1 MTARIEGRVLF
12 PGTAT
17 GPLLKLSAPLSLWGG
32 IDPATGTIIHG
43 RHPER
48 GRNVKG
54 SVLAIPE
61 PIGSSSSSY
70 VMLELIHS
78 GNAPA
83 ALLLG
88 RADAIIVVGCLVARE
103 MGWPAPPMVEMGVE
117 QIKLIEGSEVRVR
130 DGAIE
135 TN

>member
-12 PGTAT
+12 PGAAS
-17 GPLLKLSAPLSLWGG
+17 GPLLKLTAPLSLWGG

-48 GRNVKG
+48 GCNVRG
-54 SVLAIPE
+54 MVLAIPE

-103 MGWPAPPMVEMGVE
+103 MGWKAPPVVEVDVAALQGGEIRVVDGRVE
-117 QIKLIEGSEVRVR
+117 C
-130 DGAIE
+130 A
-135 TN
+135 

>member
-1 MTARIEGRVLF
+1 MTQSIEGRVLF
-12 PGTAT
+12 PGSAS

-32 IDPATGTIIHG
+32 IDPATGTIIHA

-48 GRNVKG
+48 GRNVRG
-54 SVLAIPE
+54 TVLAIAE

-103 MGWPAPPMVEMGVE
+103 MGWPAPPVVEVDVSALQGGE
-117 QIKLIEGSEVRVR
+117 ICVR
-130 DGAIE
+130 DGRVEGA
-135 TN
+135 